1 MGKTRRNNISFF
13 MKIYIN
19 MVFIQTAVLLNI
31 IIDIPKKVLE
41 SSAILKIAKYLNF
54 CLDAEEEIGEDVE
67 NTWDFKRK

>member
-31 IIDIPKKVLE
+31 IIDISKKVLE
-41 SSAILKIAKYLNF
+41 SSAILKIAKY
-54 CLDAEEEIGEDVE
+54 
-67 NTWDFKRK
+67 

>member
-41 SSAILKIAKYLNF
+41 SSAILKIAKY
-54 CLDAEEEIGEDVE
+54 
-67 NTWDFKRK
+67 